1 MFLTQEI
8 GSIQRP
14 IWRQKLDAPAN
25 PEWIASAAAWAQR
38 CNVAEGDELAALLK
52 KDGAKRT
59 PEEKQRMVEIASLY
73 VLRMF
78 ESVGLD
84 RVFNGEQ
91 PRTEMYDFLAS
102 NTDGIQP
109 AGVLNSFDANYFKKG
124 VIAGPLHVK
133 PEAVDF
139 FSSEYRF
146 VADHTNRV
154 VKPCLTG
161 PYTMTDWSYVEHH
174 RVLHEKNGKIGA
186 DALRLGRHD
195 AALDFAKNVLN
206 PIVRDLAKNGAHVI
220 QIDEPAAATREDES
234 ALFAQCVNAAFDG
247 VPSGVEKAVHL
258 CYSNYSSLFPEL
270 ADCVA
275 DSYLI
280 EFTNHASPTA
290 FRPDQVNSESF
301 RAIELFN
308 EYGMP
313 VNVGVGVVDIHSDL
327 IESPDVIKDRLLY
340 AAKLVGDPKR
350 VQANPDCGLRT
361 RQWDVAYAKL
371 ENLVKGAAL
380 ARSQWGA

>member
-14 IWRQKLDAPAN
+14 VWRQKLDAPAN
-25 PEWIASAAAWAQR
+25 PEWIRGAARWAKR
-38 CNVAEGDELAALLK
+38 LGVAEGDELQSLLK
-52 KDGAKRT
+52 KDGARRSQ
-59 PEEKQRMVEIASLY
+59 EEKSRIVEIASIY

-91 PRTEMYDFLAS
+91 PRTEMYDFLAM
-102 NTDGIQP
+102 NTRGIET

-124 VIAGPLHVK
+124 VIDGPLDVRD
-133 PEAVDF
+133 EALEF
-139 FSSEYRF
+139 FASEYRF
-146 VADHTNRV
+146 VAGHTQRT

-174 RVLHEKNGKIGA
+174 RKRAEAQGRSGHA
-186 DALRLGRHD
+186 ALRQARHD
-195 AALDFAKNVLN
+195 ACLDFAKHVLN
-206 PIVRDLAKNGAHVI
+206 PIVRALAKEGATVI

-234 ALFAQCVNAAFDG
+234 DLFTKCVNETFNG
-247 VPSGVEKAVHL
+247 VPAHVEKAVHL

-270 ADCVA
+270 SDCIA

-280 EFTNHASPTA
+280 EFTNHASATS
-290 FRPDQVNSESF
+290 FNPDQVNPESF
-301 RAIELFN
+301 KAIEWFN
-308 EYGMP
+308 QYGMP

-327 IESPDVIKDRLLY
+327 VETPDVIRDRLLY
-340 AAKLVGDPKR
+340 AAKLVGDPHR
-350 VQANPDCGLRT
+350 VQVNPDCGLRT
-361 RQWDVAYAKL
+361 RTWDVAFSKLQNMVAGAKL
-371 ENLVKGAAL
+371 
-380 ARSQWGA
+380 ARAEWGG